1 VTTEQ
6 DEAPTTGTQV
16 SPDSLFSRNDR
27 REFVLSFCK
36 AFLNGDVET
45 LAFDPKLSINILTGN
60 KIPPEEVLREKRE
73 FMHDVSKACGVDNP
87 PQSEIDLSIDKIFVQ
102 IILWRG
108 GGFLKGSFLKYMEQS
123 STFRS
128 LSTRI
133 EGLEQLMERLIEEVR
148 MLSRIKGP
156 NQP

>member
-1 VTTEQ
+1 
-6 DEAPTTGTQV
+6 
-16 SPDSLFSRNDR
+16 
-27 REFVLSFCK
+27 
-36 AFLNGDVET
+36 
-45 LAFDPKLSINILTGN
+45 
-60 KIPPEEVLREKRE
+60 
-73 FMHDVSKACGVDNP
+73 MHDVSKACGVDNP